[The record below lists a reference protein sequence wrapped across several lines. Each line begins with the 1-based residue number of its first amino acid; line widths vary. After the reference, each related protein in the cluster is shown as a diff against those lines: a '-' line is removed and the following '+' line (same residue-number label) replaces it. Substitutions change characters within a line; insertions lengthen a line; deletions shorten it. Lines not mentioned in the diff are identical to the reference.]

1 MSGSNSPEPLSAM
14 LARASKHLLD
24 RIEKRGVTA
33 TELAR
38 SLGIEASQNVTNW
51 KRRGMPANKLIQAAV
66 HYGYSVDELL
76 GQTTASA
83 PKPGPAVPAALLD
96 SLAELDADGRDD
108 VIWYAQ
114 QRAQKARER
123 SPRRRRK
130 SPAA

>member
-76 GQTTASA
+76 GLTTSA
-83 PKPGPAVPAALLD
+83 PRPAPIVPPALLN

-108 VIWYAQ
+108 VVWYAQ